1 MVKRRQV
8 VRFLERNG
16 FVNKGGTNHDRFE
29 HPDGRWT
36 IVERHREIE
45 KPMFKLIKKQ
55 AGLSQQ
61 EKH

>member
-8 VRFLERNG
+8 VRLLERNG
-16 FVNKGGTNHDRFE
+16 FVNKGGANHDRFE

-36 IVERHREIE
+36 TVERHREIE
-45 KPMFKLIKKQ
+45 EPMFKLIKKQ
-55 AGLSQQ
+55 AGLDQQ

>member
-8 VRFLERNG
+8 VRLLERNG

-36 IVERHREIE
+36 MLKRHAEIDNDT
-45 KPMFKLIKKQ
+45 FRTIKKQ
-55 AGLSQQ
+55 TGLDGRSG
-61 EKH
+61 K